1 MPSSPPAPAG
11 RERTAEQRAF
21 GWRFV
26 APLCLGAALNPI
38 NSTMVATAVVS
49 IGRDLEAGA
58 DQTVWLI
65 SVLYLTSAI
74 SQPVSGQIADRIGA
88 RKVFVAGSLLVALG
102 GFGGI
107 FVRDL
112 AGLVVLRG
120 LLGAGTGAVYPAA
133 MAMVRKR
140 ADSLGLPPPNRVLG
154 LLSTASLTTLTIGPL
169 LAGLFV
175 QSIGWP
181 WIFIVNLPI
190 ALLSIVMVL
199 RFAPRDEP
207 RNGARTPL
215 DVGGIVLF
223 GGAIV
228 ALLFFL
234 MELSAPRWWLL
245 GLALVAVALLVLYER
260 RRARPFIDVRML
272 AANSPLLYTYARVTL
287 GFVVLYAAMFAL
299 SQWFE
304 ESRGMS
310 PAQAGTLMLLIFGVG
325 AVLSLFGARY
335 TAIRGPL
342 LVGAAGMLVGALL
355 MILVTGDSPIWMY
368 ALLCISFAPSAGL
381 AGIANQLALYV
392 QAPAAQ
398 IGMASGLS
406 RSAQYV
412 GAIIGSGVIALAF
425 GAQPSDA
432 GLHLIGWILVG
443 TSLLVVAT
451 TVLDRSLDRRRPARA
466 VLSDRDS
473 T

>member
-1 MPSSPPAPAG
+1 MMPSPTSAPS
-11 RERTAEQRAF
+11 EQDVLAQRRAF

-26 APLCLGAALNPI
+26 APLCIGAALNPI

-49 IGRDLEAGA
+49 IGRELEVGA

-74 SQPVSGQIADRIGA
+74 SQPISGQIADRIGP

-112 AGLVVLRG
+112 GGLVALRAV
-120 LLGAGTGAVYPAA
+120 LGAGTGAVYPAA
-133 MAMVRKR
+133 MAMVRRR

-181 WIFIVNLPI
+181 WIFIVNLPL
-190 ALLSIVMVL
+190 ALLGLLMVL
-199 RFAPRDEP
+199 RFAPRDQ
-207 RNGARTPL
+207 ARAAGEKAAL
-215 DVGGIVLF
+215 DVGGMVLF
-223 GGAIV
+223 AGAIV

-234 MELSAPRWWLL
+234 MELRHPRWWL
-245 GLALVAVALLVLYER
+245 AAVALVVVVVLVRYER
-260 RRARPFIDVRML
+260 RRAQPFIDVRML
-272 AANSPLLYTYARVTL
+272 AANSPLMFTYARVTF

-299 SQWFE
+299 AQWFE
-304 ESRGMS
+304 ESRGLTPS
-310 PAQAGTLMLLIFGVG
+310 QAGSLMLLIFGVG

-335 TAIRGPL
+335 RAIRVPL
-342 LVGAAGMLVGALL
+342 LIGAVGMLAGAGL
-355 MILVTGDSPIWMY
+355 MVVVTNSSPIWVY
-368 ALLCISFAPSAGL
+368 GLLCLAFAPSAGL
-381 AGIANQLALYV
+381 AGIANQMAIYV

-412 GAIIGSGVIALAF
+412 GAIIGSGIIALAF
-425 GAQPSDA
+425 GSHPSDA

-443 TSLLVVAT
+443 TGVLVVAA
-451 TVLDRSLDRRRPARA
+451 TVLDRSLDRH
-466 VLSDRDS
+466 
-473 T
+473 

>member
-1 MPSSPPAPAG
+1 MSSSESGSPQ
-11 RERTAEQRAF
+11 RDLTAERRAF
-21 GWRFV
+21 DWRFV

-49 IGRDLEAGA
+49 IGRDLEVGA

-74 SQPVSGQIADRIGA
+74 SQPISGQIADRIGP
-88 RKVFVAGSLLVALG
+88 RKVFVVGSLLVALG

-112 AGLVVLRG
+112 GGLIVLRAI
-120 LLGAGTGAVYPAA
+120 LGAGTGAVYPAA
-133 MAMVRKR
+133 MAMVRRR

-190 ALLSIVMVL
+190 ALLSVFMVL

-207 RNGARTPL
+207 RAAGEQTRL
-215 DVGGIVLF
+215 DAGGMVLF
-223 GGAIV
+223 AGAIV

-234 MELSAPRWWLL
+234 MDLHAPQWWLL
-245 GLALVAVALLVLYER
+245 ALALAILVVLVRYER
-260 RRARPFIDVRML
+260 ARSKPFIDVRML
-272 AANSPLLYTYARVTL
+272 AANTPLMFTYARVMC
-287 GFVVLYAAMFAL
+287 GFVVLYASMFAL

-310 PAQAGTLMLLIFGVG
+310 PAEAGTLMLLIFGVG
-325 AVLSLFGARY
+325 AMLSLFGARY
-335 TAIRGPL
+335 SAIRVPL
-342 LVGAAGMLVGALL
+342 LIGAVGMLAGSGL
-355 MILVTGDSPIWMY
+355 MIVVTGSSPIWVY
-368 ALLCISFAPSAGL
+368 ALLCVSFAPSAGL
-381 AGIANQLALYV
+381 AGIANQMAIYV
-392 QAPAAQ
+392 QAPADQ

-412 GAIIGSGVIALAF
+412 GAIIGSGIIALAF
-425 GAQPSDA
+425 GTHPSDA

-443 TSLLVVAT
+443 TGLLVVAA
-451 TVLDRSLDRRRPARA
+451 TVLDRSLDRH
-466 VLSDRDS
+466 
-473 T
+473 

>member
-1 MPSSPPAPAG
+1 MPSSTSKPSAAELAAQ
-11 RERTAEQRAF
+11 REAF

-49 IGRDLEAGA
+49 IGRELEVGA
-58 DQTVWLI
+58 DQAVWLI

-74 SQPVSGQIADRIGA
+74 SQPIAGQIADRIGP

-112 AGLVVLRG
+112 WGLVALRG
-120 LLGAGTGAVYPAA
+120 VLGAGTGAVYPAA
-133 MAMVRKR
+133 MAMVRQR
-140 ADSLGLPPPNRVLG
+140 ADALGLPPPNRVLG

-190 ALLSIVMVL
+190 ALLAVVMVL
-199 RFAPRDEP
+199 RFTPQDAPRASG
-207 RNGARTPL
+207 RLAAL
-215 DVGGIVLF
+215 DAGGMVLF
-223 GGAIV
+223 AGAIV
-228 ALLFFL
+228 GLLFFL
-234 MELSAPRWWLL
+234 MELRSPKWWLL
-245 GLALVAVALLVLYER
+245 ALSLAMTVALVQYER
-260 RRARPFIDVRML
+260 RRANPFIDVRML
-272 AANSPLLYTYARVTL
+272 AANPPLMFTYARVTF

-304 ESRGMS
+304 ESRGLTPS
-310 PAQAGTLMLLIFGVG
+310 EAGLLMLLIFGVG
-325 AVLSLFGARY
+325 ALLSLVGARY
-335 TAIRGPL
+335 SAIRVPL
-342 LVGAAGMLVGALL
+342 LIGAGGMLAGSAL
-355 MILVTGDSPIWMY
+355 MTVVTGSSPIWLY
-368 ALLCISFAPSAGL
+368 ALLCVSFAPCAGL
-381 AGIANQLALYV
+381 AGIANQMAIYV
-392 QAPAAQ
+392 QAPPAQ

-412 GAIIGSGVIALAF
+412 GAIIGSGMLALAF
-425 GAQPSDA
+425 GPHPSDA
-432 GLHLIGWILVG
+432 GLQLIGWILIG
-443 TSLLVVAT
+443 TSLLVVAA
-451 TVLDRSLDRRRPARA
+451 TVLDRSLDRH
-466 VLSDRDS
+466 
-473 T
+473 